1 MKLRKLTALCLS
13 FGLLCACG
21 SSRDVPEITPQQS
34 YRAAEEASAQAHT
47 AEVFQ
52 SAPASV
58 SYPLTD
64 TSTVLTLSYPL
75 NNDFDLAGDQQ
86 FLAAWEKTTGVT
98 IDAEAVPGAEYYAN
112 LNQRI
117 AADELS
123 DIYLH
128 LPDYLLNADVDVAQ
142 ELGSLL
148 SEYASNYISAVNSLP
163 NAVHAVTEA
172 DGRICRMAILMDQ
185 PSVYADFGLMLRQDW
200 MDALDLSSPE
210 TYEELHH
217 VLLSMKDAYQPAQP
231 LRLLNT
237 GFTDYN
243 NLCSGYGI
251 SLGSTAP
258 NNGFYQVDGEIH
270 YGPLEAGFTDY
281 LTMLHQWYQE
291 GVITPA
297 FLDAADPTANSYLGD
312 ISTGDCGAF
321 FLPLDAYTTLSN
333 MCSFLLAPAMDPVS
347 ASGDMT
353 HLAPAP
359 ATIVWGPGYSVSTAC
374 TEPALAVQML
384 DWLYSEE
391 AQLLGGYG
399 TEGESYTIENG
410 SPAFTDLILQNP
422 QSLTPPEALG
432 AYTSPSLSG
441 VRPKEAVLLLYE
453 TRALLNVWTCQKDAA
468 YMLPQGLTLTQED
481 AETYSGLAA
490 DFSTYVDSVIPQLI
504 TGEISLDEIPAIQ
517 QSIRDMGADD
527 CIALWQ
533 AELDRWN
540 ALGA

>member
-1 MKLRKLTALCLS
+1 
-13 FGLLCACG
+13 
-21 SSRDVPEITPQQS
+21 
-34 YRAAEEASAQAHT
+34 
-47 AEVFQ
+47 
-52 SAPASV
+52 
-58 SYPLTD
+58 
-64 TSTVLTLSYPL
+64 
-75 NNDFDLAGDQQ
+75 
-86 FLAAWEKTTGVT
+86 
-98 IDAEAVPGAEYYAN
+98 
-112 LNQRI
+112 
-117 AADELS
+117 
-123 DIYLH
+123 
-128 LPDYLLNADVDVAQ
+128 
-142 ELGSLL
+142 
-148 SEYASNYISAVNSLP
+148 
-163 NAVHAVTEA
+163 
-172 DGRICRMAILMDQ
+172 
-185 PSVYADFGLMLRQDW
+185 

-333 MCSFLLAPAMDPVS
+333 MCSFPLAPAMDPVS

-399 TEGESYTIENG
+399 TEGESYTVVDG
-410 SPAFTDLILQNP
+410 QPVYTDLVLNNP
-422 QSLTPPEALG
+422 DGLSATQAIAGYARACYNGPFVQAEEYAEQY
-432 AYTSPSLSG
+432 YTTQ
-441 VRPKEAVLLLYE
+441 E
-453 TRALLNVWTCQKDAA
+453 QKDAIA
-468 YMLPQGLTLTQED
+468 IWSDTNMGEYVIPPVTATPDEAKEIASYMAEITTYRDQETIKFIYGD
-481 AETYSGLAA
+481 RSFDEWDDYVAAIEKMGLARVLELKEA
-490 DFSTYVDSVIPQLI
+490 
-504 TGEISLDEIPAIQ
+504 SLE
-517 QSIRDMGADD
+517 RYKN
-527 CIALWQ
+527 
-533 AELDRWN
+533 R
-540 ALGA
+540 